1 MLRLQALSHMGR
13 RTMKSKNSCTFRDMY
28 RTMPIE
34 VDYSVYRAVLDSMCN
49 IILEHVLNRSE
60 GFKMPYG
67 LGFIQVG
74 KYTPKTLNNKSLSV
88 DYKLSKLYDKKIY
101 HLNEHSNGYKFRLY
115 WSKIPR
121 TFPDRY
127 KYQLS
132 LVRQNKRKLAQLIF
146 NKHDYLDIND
156 IQLYKV

>member
-1 MLRLQALSHMGR
+1 M
-13 RTMKSKNSCTFRDMY
+13 KNSYTFRDMY
-28 RTMPIE
+28 KTIPIE
-34 VDYSVYRAVLDSMCN
+34 VSYSLYKRILDEMCKV
-49 IILEHVLNRSE
+49 ILEYVLMRSE

-67 LGFIQVG
+67 LGFIQIG
-74 KYTPKTLNNKSLSV
+74 KYRPKNLNDKSLSV
-88 DYKLSKLYDKKIY
+88 DYKASKEYGKRIL
-101 HLNEHSNGYKFRLY
+101 HLNEHSEGYKYRLY

-146 NKHDYLDIND
+146 NKHDYIDIND

>member
-1 MLRLQALSHMGR
+1 
-13 RTMKSKNSCTFRDMY
+13 MKNKESCTFRDMY
-28 RTMPIE
+28 RNMPIE
-34 VDYSVYRAVLDSMCN
+34 VDYGLYKRILEEMCN
-49 IILEHVLNRSE
+49 VILEYVLERSE

-74 KYTPKTLNNKSLSV
+74 KYRPKSLNDKSLSI
-88 DYKLSKLYDKKIY
+88 DYKSSKEYDKHIY
-101 HLNEHSNGYKFRLY
+101 HLNEHSDGYKYRLY

-121 TFPDRY
+121 TFPHRY

-146 NKHDYLDIND
+146 NKYDYLDIND

>member
-1 MLRLQALSHMGR
+1 
-13 RTMKSKNSCTFRDMY
+13 MKSKKSSTFTDMY
-28 RTMPIE
+28 KTLPID
-34 VDYSVYRAVLDSMCN
+34 VDYGVYKRVLEVMCKT
-49 IILEHVLNRSE
+49 ILNHVLMRSE

-74 KYTPKTLNNKSLSV
+74 KYRPKNLDKDSLSV
-88 DYKLSKLYDKKIY
+88 DYATSKQFDKTIY
-101 HLNEHSNGYKFRLY
+101 HLNEHSDGYKYRLY

-132 LVRQNKRKLAQLIF
+132 LVRENKRLLAQLIF
-146 NKHDYLDIND
+146 NKQDYIDIND

>member
-1 MLRLQALSHMGR
+1 
-13 RTMKSKNSCTFRDMY
+13 MKQSITFRDVY
-28 RTMPIE
+28 KTMPID
-34 VDYSVYRAVLDSMCN
+34 VDYSLYKRVLEEMCN
-49 IILEHVLNRSE
+49 VILEYVLMRSE

-74 KYTPKTLNNKSLSV
+74 KYRPKTFSQQSLSV
-88 DYKLSKLYDKKIY
+88 DYKASKEYDKKIY
-101 HLNEHSNGYKFRLY
+101 HLNEHSDGYKYRLY

-132 LVRQNKRKLAQLIF
+132 FVRQNKRRLAQLIF
-146 NKHDYLDIND
+146 NKHDYIDIND